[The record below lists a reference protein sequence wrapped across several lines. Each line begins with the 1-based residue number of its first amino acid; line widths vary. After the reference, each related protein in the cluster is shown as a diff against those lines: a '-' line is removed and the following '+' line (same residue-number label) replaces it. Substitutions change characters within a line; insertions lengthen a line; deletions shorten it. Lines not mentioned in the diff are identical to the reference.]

1 MEDSMAHPYAAARS
15 LDLPG
20 WKNAASHVAAFIIAI
35 LFLSSGIWKIIEPF
49 TWRTMVEQL
58 KAPYALSLPLTLALG
73 IGETFAGV
81 LVLMPRFRRWG
92 ASLAALLLIIFMI
105 YMGVNYSTLA
115 GKDCSC
121 FPWVKR
127 SVSPEFFIGDAIMLG
142 LALIAGWWSR
152 PAWGVRSAAVVL
164 GAVAVFSGVSF
175 GVNAARQSGTKAP
188 DTITVD
194 GQPYSLRHGNIFL
207 YFYDPL
213 CSHCDAAARKMS
225 KLNWGDTKVVAI
237 PTNDPQFAA
246 SFLHDTHLKAMTS
259 LDVQQLRKI
268 FPFRDPPFG
277 VALHNG
283 REKAPVTRF
292 EGNEPDETL
301 KRIGFV
307 Q

>member
-1 MEDSMAHPYAAARS
+1 MAHPYGAARS

-20 WKNAASHVAAFIIAI
+20 WKNVASHVAAFIIAV
-35 LFLSSGIWKIIEPF
+35 LFLSSGIWKIIDPF

-58 KAPYALSLPLTLALG
+58 KVPYALSMPLTLALG
-73 IGETFAGV
+73 IGETFTGV

-92 ASLAALLLIIFMI
+92 ASLAALLLIGFMI
-105 YMGVNYSTLA
+105 YMGVNYSALA

-127 SVSPEFFIGDAIMLG
+127 TVSPEFFIGDAIMLA

-188 DTITVD
+188 ETITVD
-194 GQPYSLRHGNIFL
+194 GQPYSLRQGNIFL

-246 SFLHDTHLKAMTS
+246 SFLHDTHLKALTS

-268 FPFRDPPFG
+268 FPFRDPPYG

-283 REKAPVTRF
+283 REKAPVARF

-301 KRIGFV
+301 RRIGFV

>member
-1 MEDSMAHPYAAARS
+1 MAHPYGAARS

-20 WKNAASHVAAFIIAI
+20 WKSVASHIAAFIIAI

-58 KAPYALSLPLTLALG
+58 NVPYALSMPLTLALG

-92 ASLAALLLIIFMI
+92 ASLAALLLIVFMI

-127 SVSPEFFIGDAIMLG
+127 TVSPEFFIGDAIMLA

-246 SFLHDTHLKAMTS
+246 SFLHDTHLKAVTS

>member
-1 MEDSMAHPYAAARS
+1 MAHPYGAGRS
-15 LDLPG
+15 VDLPG
-20 WKNAASHVAAFIIAI
+20 WKSAASHLAAFVIAI
-35 LFLSSGIWKIIEPF
+35 LFLSSGVWKIIDPF

-58 KAPYALSLPLTLALG
+58 KVPYALSMPLTLSLG

-81 LVLMPRFRRWG
+81 LILLPRFRRWG

-105 YMGVNYSTLA
+105 YMGVNYSALA

-127 SVSPEFFIGDAIMLG
+127 TVSPEFFIGDAIMLA
-142 LALIAGWWSR
+142 LALCAGFWSR

-175 GVNAARQSGTKAP
+175 GVNAARQSGVKAP
-188 DTITVD
+188 DAITVD
-194 GQPYSLRHGNIFL
+194 GQPYSLRQGNIFL

-225 KLNWGDTKVVAI
+225 KLNWGDTKIVAI

-246 SFLHDTHLKAMTS
+246 SFLRDTHLKAVTS
-259 LDVQQLRKI
+259 LDVQLLRKI

-301 KRIGFV
+301 RRIGFV

>member
-1 MEDSMAHPYAAARS
+1 MAHPYAAARS

>member
-1 MEDSMAHPYAAARS
+1 MAHPYGAARS

-20 WKNAASHVAAFIIAI
+20 WKSVASHIAAFIIAI

-58 KAPYALSLPLTLALG
+58 NVPYALSMPLTLALG

-92 ASLAALLLIIFMI
+92 ASLATLLLIVFMI

-127 SVSPEFFIGDAIMLG
+127 TVSPEFFIGDAIMLA

-246 SFLHDTHLKAMTS
+246 SFLHDTHLKAVTS